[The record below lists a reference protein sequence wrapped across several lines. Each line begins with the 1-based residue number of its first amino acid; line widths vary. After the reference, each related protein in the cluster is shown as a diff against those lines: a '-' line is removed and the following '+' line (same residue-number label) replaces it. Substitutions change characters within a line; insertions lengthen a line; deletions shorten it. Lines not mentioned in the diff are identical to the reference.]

1 MRRIHWTAESQDA
14 DAVVSLLRG
23 YGIAAWAFDTGVVR
37 LDWWK
42 TLAFGGCRVMVADED
57 AAAAYQLVSAYR
69 KGELALEDSP
79 DDRPR
84 CPACHHSAGEED
96 PRPRR
101 MIFAAVIAFEMIV
114 PAVSLLAGSCGIATY
129 FILQLALIFPGIAA
143 FAIKSRYRCTD
154 CGHAWRAPP
163 QQSFSEMSRAVEG
176 DRGDPGA
183 LTSAIPVPP

>member
-1 MRRIHWTAESQDA
+1 
-14 DAVVSLLRG
+14 
-23 YGIAAWAFDTGVVR
+23 
-37 LDWWK
+37 
-42 TLAFGGCRVMVADED
+42 
-57 AAAAYQLVSAYR
+57 
-69 KGELALEDSP
+69 
-79 DDRPR
+79 
-84 CPACHHSAGEED
+84 
-96 PRPRR
+96 